1 MADQYDVVIA
11 GGGVAGLTA
20 GLTSARAGRKTRV
33 LTGPALGGHLVS
45 IERIDGYPGF
55 PDGVPGYDL
64 CPIIQEQAVGAGAE
78 FAATE
83 ATGLHA
89 DDGQWRVTTD
99 EGDIRARAV
108 VIATGTTLKTLGI
121 PGEEQLRGKGVSH
134 CASCDA
140 PLLRNRIVGVV
151 GGGDSALQEALTLA
165 QHAARVIVLHR
176 GTAFSAQA
184 AYIERV
190 QENPKIEV
198 RFGTIV
204 EEAIGNGGL
213 KSVRTRTVGDGKT
226 GDLELAGL
234 FVYVGLAPATTLL
247 DGVLAL
253 DASGRIPVDGEMRS
267 SLPGLFA
274 AGTVRSGSAGRAASA
289 AGDGA
294 TAALSVDRYLKE
306 ADGRSVKSDL
316 TDDAMT
322 QRITVHDPRG
332 YPPKVVGKRLA
343 SRLSSLDGKTVYLV
357 DCLFDNSAV
366 FMEQL
371 QDWFDEHLPAVDA
384 RIIRPKE
391 TWADDPEMRAAIA
404 ADGDA
409 AILGIGL

>member
-1 MADQYDVVIA
+1 M
-11 GGGVAGLTA
+11 
-20 GLTSARAGRKTRV
+20 
-33 LTGPALGGHLVS
+33 
-45 IERIDGYPGF
+45 
-55 PDGVPGYDL
+55 
-64 CPIIQEQAVGAGAE
+64 C
-78 FAATE
+78 
-83 ATGLHA
+83 
-89 DDGQWRVTTD
+89 W
-99 EGDIRARAV
+99 ARAV

-140 PLLRNRIVGVV
+140 PLLRGRIVGVV

-165 QHAARVIVLHR
+165 QHASRVIVLHR

-184 AYIERV
+184 AYVQRV

-213 KSVRTRTVGDGKT
+213 KSVRTRTVSDGKT
-226 GDLELAGL
+226 DDLELAGL
-234 FVYVGLAPATTLL
+234 FVYVGLAPATTWL

-274 AGTVRSGSAGRAASA
+274 AGTVRSGSAGRAAAA

-294 TAALSVDRYLKE
+294 TAALSADRYLKTGGSE
-306 ADGRSVKSDL
+306 APR
-316 TDDAMT
+316 DDAMT

-343 SRLSSLDGKTVYLV
+343 L
-357 DCLFDNSAV
+357 A
-366 FMEQL
+366 
-371 QDWFDEHLPAVDA
+371 AVDA
-384 RIIRPKE
+384 GRQ
-391 TWADDPEMRAAIA
+391 DDLSGRLSVRQFSRVHGPTAAVVR
-404 ADGDA
+404 
-409 AILGIGL
+409 

>member
-1 MADQYDVVIA
+1 MADGEYDVLVV

-33 LTGPALGGHLVS
+33 LTGAALGGHLVS

-55 PDGVPGYDL
+55 PDGIPGYDL
-64 CPIIQEQAVGAGAE
+64 CPIIQEQAVGAGADI
-78 FAATE
+78 AASE
-83 ATGLHA
+83 ATALHA
-89 DDGQWRVTTD
+89 DDGLWRISTGQ
-99 EGDIRARAV
+99 GDVRARALIV
-108 VIATGTTLKTLGI
+108 ATGTTLKTLGI

-165 QHAARVIVLHR
+165 QHASRVIILHR

-184 AYIERV
+184 PYVEQV
-190 QENPKIEV
+190 QQHPKIEV

-204 EEAIGNGGL
+204 EEAIGNGAL
-213 KSVRTRTVGDGKT
+213 KSVRSRTLADGKA
-226 GDLELAGL
+226 GEIELSGL

-253 DASGRIPVDGEMRS
+253 DASGRIPVNGEMQGS
-267 SLPGLFA
+267 VPGLFA

-294 TAALSVDRYLKE
+294 TAALSADRYLKHL
-306 ADGRSVKSDL
+306 G
-316 TDDAMT
+316 
-322 QRITVHDPRG
+322 
-332 YPPKVVGKRLA
+332 
-343 SRLSSLDGKTVYLV
+343 SRL
-357 DCLFDNSAV
+357 
-366 FMEQL
+366 
-371 QDWFDEHLPAVDA
+371 
-384 RIIRPKE
+384 
-391 TWADDPEMRAAIA
+391 
-404 ADGDA
+404 
-409 AILGIGL
+409 

>member
-1 MADQYDVVIA
+1 MSNDEYDVVIA

-20 GLTSARAGRKTRV
+20 GLTSSRAGRKTRV
-33 LTGPALGGHLVS
+33 LTGAALGGHLVS

-83 ATGLHA
+83 ATSLRA
-89 DDGQWRVTTD
+89 DDRRWRVTTG
-99 EGDIRARAV
+99 EGDVWARAV

-140 PLLRNRIVGVV
+140 PLLRGRIVGVV

-165 QHAARVIVLHR
+165 QHVARVIILHR
-176 GTAFSAQA
+176 GTAFSAQPD
-184 AYIERV
+184 YTQRV
-190 QENPKIEV
+190 LENPKIEV

-213 KSVRTRTVGDGKT
+213 KSVRTQTVGDGKT
-226 GDLELAGL
+226 SDLELAGL

-267 SLPGLFA
+267 SVRGLFA

-294 TAALSVDRYLKE
+294 TAALSADRYL
-306 ADGRSVKSDL
+306 RS
-316 TDDAMT
+316 
-322 QRITVHDPRG
+322 DPG
-332 YPPKVVGKRLA
+332 A
-343 SRLSSLDGKTVYLV
+343 
-357 DCLFDNSAV
+357 
-366 FMEQL
+366 
-371 QDWFDEHLPAVDA
+371 
-384 RIIRPKE
+384 
-391 TWADDPEMRAAIA
+391 
-404 ADGDA
+404 
-409 AILGIGL
+409 GL